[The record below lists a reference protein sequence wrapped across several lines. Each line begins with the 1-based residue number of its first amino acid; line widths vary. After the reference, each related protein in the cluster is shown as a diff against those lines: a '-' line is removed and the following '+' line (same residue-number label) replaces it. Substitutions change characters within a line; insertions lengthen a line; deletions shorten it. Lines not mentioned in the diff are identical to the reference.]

1 MLYIGKSI
9 KDLVVNEEDIPCSDA
24 NGNIQGVVK
33 IRDEFKLN
41 GTMRVELNFI
51 GHIDPS
57 VKDKLEERMMQDLF
71 PVCNKGLMDYL
82 LSKGYRLKSMDDKN
96 EYRGIRKNIYYFY
109 EPEKV
114 RKEMQSY
121 YARKRMDWVTTS
133 TWQLFEVT
141 NQQMVDI
148 VKVDHFNSLYIE
160 TDTVDISY
168 FLYSLEV
175 LNDSELFQ
183 DAVEWEC
190 NFKTKDM
197 PTKCDLYI
205 EGNINAENMIMI
217 YVRFR
222 EGVSAKDIIPKLMVE
237 NFEEE

>member
-1 MLYIGKSI
+1 M
-9 KDLVVNEEDIPCSDA
+9 N
-24 NGNIQGVVK
+24 K
-33 IRDEFKLN
+33 IN
-41 GTMRVELNFI
+41 Q
-51 GHIDPS
+51 
-57 VKDKLEERMMQDLF
+57 QDLF

-82 LSKGYRLKSMDDKN
+82 ISKGYRLKRTDEKN

-114 RKEMQSY
+114 KKEMQSY
-121 YARKRMDWVTTS
+121 YARNRMDWVTTS
-133 TWQLFEVT
+133 TWQLLEII

-148 VKVDHFNSLYIE
+148 VKVDYFNSLYIE

-175 LNDSELFQ
+175 LNASELFQ

-190 NFKTKDM
+190 NFKTKNM
-197 PTKCDLYI
+197 LTKCDLCI
-205 EGNINAENMIMI
+205 EGNINSENMIMV